1 MSFFRFSLVSK
12 LLLFRNST
20 LSKLYSFETLL
31 FRNIT
36 MASPSYSPT
45 SPGYSPISDRPAEA
59 TRQKRARSDSPSEP
73 EPDWLAAVKKQ
84 AEMGKRVGE
93 RIHQL
98 RDWEGPHQNLRHYW
112 QNVYAALCNNWLY
125 MCEGVCECK
134 QTKIGLS
141 FRQSAGIIAEIH
153 GRKDPYAYLDWY
165 ASGRYYLDTVQGD
178 IVKGLRKGPLKE
190 GVVTDVVRRDLLRV
204 GIRVESLPES
214 RWY

>member
-1 MSFFRFSLVSK
+1 
-12 LLLFRNST
+12 
-20 LSKLYSFETLL
+20 
-31 FRNIT
+31 
-36 MASPSYSPT
+36 
-45 SPGYSPISDRPAEA
+45 
-59 TRQKRARSDSPSEP
+59 
-73 EPDWLAAVKKQ
+73 
-84 AEMGKRVGE
+84 MGKRVCV

-98 RDWEGPHQNLRHYW
+98 WDQKELHQNCPHYW
-112 QNVYAALCNNWLY
+112 QNVYAALGNNWLY
-125 MCEGVCECK
+125 MKLKCEGECEEE
-134 QTKIGLS
+134 TKIGLS

-165 ASGRYYLDTVQGD
+165 ASGKYYLDTVQGD

>member
-1 MSFFRFSLVSK
+1 
-12 LLLFRNST
+12 
-20 LSKLYSFETLL
+20 
-31 FRNIT
+31 

-45 SPGYSPISDRPAEA
+45 SPSYSPTSPSYSPTSPSYSPSSHQPAQA
-59 TRQKRARSDSPSEP
+59 TRQKRARSDSPSD
-73 EPDWLAAVKKQ
+73 PDWLAAVKKR
-84 AEMGKRVGE
+84 AKMGERVGE

-98 RDWEGPHQNLRHYW
+98 RDREEPHQNRRHYW
-112 QNVYAALCNNWLY
+112 QNVYAALGNNLLY
-125 MCEGVCECK
+125 MCEKWKCEGVCECK

-153 GRKDPYAYLDWY
+153 GREDPYAYLDWY

-178 IVKGLRKGPLKE
+178 IVKGLRKGPLKA